1 MYPYPEIF
9 QACLEHRASHACGA
23 YPYASGEVLALLSK
37 TIEAKNILE
46 IGTGLG
52 YSALCLLAQSQES
65 RIITIDQDES
75 HVAFAKKYWQEQ
87 KVLNRIISYIE
98 KAEDVLARL
107 DEQFDLIFFD
117 GYVPQMKMLLKF
129 EKLIR
134 EDGLLITANLF
145 LRDDK
150 GGRYL
155 NRLQD
160 KRYWETGIF
169 SDTAISVRSSH
180 SI

>member
-9 QACLEHRASHACGA
+9 QACLEHRALHQCGS
-23 YPYASGEVLALLSK
+23 YPYGSGDVLSLLSK
-37 TIEAKNILE
+37 TLSAKKILE
-46 IGTGLG
+46 VGTGLG
-52 YSALCLLAQSQES
+52 YSTLCLLSQNQKVS
-65 RIITIDQDES
+65 VITIDQDES
-75 HVAFAKKYWQEQ
+75 HVAIAKKYWQENQ
-87 KVLNRIISYIE
+87 VLDRITSYVE
-98 KAEDVLARL
+98 KAEDVLVRL

-129 EKLIR
+129 EKLTR
-134 EDGLLITANLF
+134 KDGLLVTANLF

-160 KRYWETGIF
+160 KRYWETGVF

-180 SI
+180 RT